1 MWGSGKDE
9 ISGRA
14 EGLYHSY
21 RHLLSRP
28 PEEGNMDTLVNYSWH
43 TEWKKMWCDD
53 DDGGGSGVYGAFI
66 LCVFTRTLILCNFT
80 DSNMPGYK
88 VCHAGQGYGQALA
101 LASRAWVS
109 GQERWHATTMPKDAL
124 ILEGH
129 IVYGEIFPCRLL
141 LWDSF
146 TTAGSNRSLTLVLL
160 VWC

>member
-9 ISGRA
+9 ISGRV

-28 PEEGNMDTLVNYSWH
+28 PEEAIWIDWLITPDTQS
-43 TEWKKMWCDD
+43 ERRCDVMMMMVVVVV
-53 DDGGGSGVYGAFI
+53 SMVHLFYVFLPEHWFYAI
-66 LCVFTRTLILCNFT
+66 LRIVICLDIKSVMQVRAMGKLSL
-80 DSNMPGYK
+80 
-88 VCHAGQGYGQALA
+88 

-109 GQERWHATTMPKDAL
+109 GQERWHATTCTKML
-124 ILEGH
+124 FILESH